1 MVFKKHTPIKFEKE
15 WIRPIK
21 DKLIG
26 VLRDKVWSKWKPTL
40 DRSVV
45 GKVRK
50 EEEISK
56 RLLIDRG
63 ILYWSGSMM
72 KVRRPTGARVS
83 KWLKENLDIRD
94 GIVYGGLTGNEIHT
108 AMDMKN
114 RSYERMLGYM
124 QDIGSGGAREVVESV
139 DLSEEIRRVTDRI
152 KKEIIGSIGWNK
164 AKKVVEDEIAWRGIE
179 EDLEARIKEGV
190 GNSGA
195 FEIERFKNEGVRLLE
210 DGSVEKLESWFTNRY
225 AGSVVE
231 RRVDIRV
238 ESEVKKSEVEA
249 LEGFLPVAGFGR
261 YVWVTRR
268 DDRVRPDH
276 ARLDGGIFRWDDPP
290 VVDLRSGRRGHPGQ
304 DYNCYAK
311 DTEVYTRDGFKLIKD
326 VMIGEEIL
334 TLNPN
339 TQDLEWGLCTGK
351 VEKYCKNI
359 VHLHSNVFDLK
370 VDPDHT
376 FFVYEN
382 NVPKFV
388 TGIDN
393 LKGNYYFL
401 YAKKNNFKDLTH
413 AQIESM
419 KKEFVEYNDSVYDI
433 EVDRNHTI
441 LIKSGKCI
449 HWNSN
454 CRCTASPLED

>member
-40 DRSVV
+40 DKGVV
-45 GKVRK
+45 GKVEK
-50 EEEISK
+50 KEEISK
-56 RLLIDRG
+56 KLLIDRG

-83 KWLKENLDIRD
+83 KWLRENMDIRD
-94 GIVYGGLTGNEIHT
+94 GIVYGGLTGAQIHT

-124 QDIGSGGAREVVESV
+124 QDIGSGRAREVVESV

-164 AKKVVEDEIAWRGIE
+164 AKKVVEDELAWRGIE
-179 EDLEARIKEGV
+179 EELEARIKEGV

-290 VVDLRSGRRGHPGQ
+290 VVDLRSGRRGHPSR
-304 DYNCYAK
+304 DY
-311 DTEVYTRDGFKLIKD
+311 G
-326 VMIGEEIL
+326 
-334 TLNPN
+334 
-339 TQDLEWGLCTGK
+339 
-351 VEKYCKNI
+351 
-359 VHLHSNVFDLK
+359 
-370 VDPDHT
+370 
-376 FFVYEN
+376 
-382 NVPKFV
+382 
-388 TGIDN
+388 
-393 LKGNYYFL
+393 
-401 YAKKNNFKDLTH
+401 
-413 AQIESM
+413 
-419 KKEFVEYNDSVYDI
+419 
-433 EVDRNHTI
+433 
-441 LIKSGKCI
+441 
-449 HWNSN
+449 
-454 CRCTASPLED
+454 CRCVASPLED